1 MLELGFEV
9 KEIVE
14 GRARLLVPKGVGEVD
29 PSKLPAFYNPAS
41 KISRD
46 IAVLVTYAYFSGGD
60 KTFAE
65 PLAGLGA
72 RSVRLL
78 LESGAFAE
86 GKACDINEN
95 SARLIS
101 VNAQLNG
108 LEGRLKAYH
117 MDANVFLSTIAAERQ
132 KVHYVDLDP
141 SGSPVRFLEGSL
153 RALLPDGLLGV
164 SATDLAA
171 LSGASPRTALWR
183 YGLRLTRTVFRKEV
197 ALRALTAVAVMA
209 ASRLSRS
216 AVPVFAVIHRHF
228 ARVFLKVRR
237 GKMGAYRSVSQL
249 GYLKYCHSCL
259 NVERVGGAAGNIGE
273 VRSLRFSGLP
283 ARAPVAGPP
292 PGPRDRLQGPQVRS
306 DRRGDLRGGEEGA
319 GPHLPRAQRRPLQ
332 LSGLG
337 ALEEGQV
344 LTGQPEG
351 HRREVEGDGLQ
362 GLGCPLR
369 PRSGQDGRAAGP
381 ALRTRQVDGLKT
393 NLPRALPSLNELK
406 AAS

>member
-46 IAVLVTYAYFSGGD
+46 IAVLVTSAYFSGGD

-237 GKMGAYRSVSQL
+237 GKTGAYRSVSQL

-259 NVERVGGAAGNIGE
+259 NVERVGELLGTSERCGRCGSQASLLGPLWLGPLQDQEIVSKVLRSDLIGE
-273 VRSLRFSGLP
+273 ETFEEARKVLVHISQEPNDVPFSYPVSELSRRARCSPVSPKLIVERLREMGYRASVAHYDHGAVKTDAPLDLLYELVRST
-283 ARAPVAGPP
+283 A
-292 PGPRDRLQGPQVRS
+292 
-306 DRRGDLRGGEEGA
+306 
-319 GPHLPRAQRRPLQ
+319 
-332 LSGLG
+332 
-337 ALEEGQV
+337 
-344 LTGQPEG
+344 
-351 HRREVEGDGLQ
+351 
-362 GLGCPLR
+362 
-369 PRSGQDGRAAGP
+369 
-381 ALRTRQVDGLKT
+381 
-393 NLPRALPSLNELK
+393 
-406 AAS
+406 